1 MRLLYATRVGKN
13 HDCKEELRLAGS
25 RATPGRLALLSTL
38 ERARCPLTVGELEA
52 RLPALNEATLYRAAE
67 ALAAA
72 GLLRRGMR
80 QDGTAQYEYAG
91 RPHHHHL
98 VCTDCGIAMQ
108 CRVC

>member
-1 MRLLYATRVGKN
+1 VSQT
-13 HDCKEELRLAGS
+13 HDCREELRAAGS
-25 RATPGRLALLSTL
+25 RATPGRLALLGAL
-38 ERARCPLTVGELEA
+38 EQARCPLTVAELEA
-52 RLPALNEATLYRAAE
+52 RLPELNQVTLYRAAE

-80 QDGTAQYEYAG
+80 GGVMQYEYAG

-98 VCTDCGIAMQ
+98 VCSDCGISMQ